1 MAMDVKYE
9 IYLLEVFIPYLCSN
23 SDCDCFLHEAASY
36 HNSIDLPR
44 CMSSDLSR
52 GRDCSLHGH
61 FETDVKVA
69 NALARI
75 GTEGNLG
82 SLAQIRESICYPI
95 QIPSSFSETFFRFRD
110 RFMHS
115 HYCGAAAQTPTI
127 LTFPPCSIEFTPET
141 ELFL

>member
-1 MAMDVKYE
+1 MKYE
-9 IYLLEVFIPYLCSN
+9 NYLLEVFIPYLCSN

-82 SLAQIRESICYPI
+82 SLAQSREIDLLPNNSNS
-95 QIPSSFSETFFRFRD
+95 QQLFRNV
-110 RFMHS
+110 
-115 HYCGAAAQTPTI
+115 
-127 LTFPPCSIEFTPET
+127 FPVPR
-141 ELFL
+141 